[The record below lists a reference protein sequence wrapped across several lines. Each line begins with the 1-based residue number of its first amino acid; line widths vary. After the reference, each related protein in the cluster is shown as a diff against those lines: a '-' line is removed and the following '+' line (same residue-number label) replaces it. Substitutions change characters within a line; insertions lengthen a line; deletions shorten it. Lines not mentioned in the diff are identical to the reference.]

1 MRSRSSKSSFSSSRE
16 TALAGLIL
24 ALLVWLFLFP
34 VLTGGRVWLPTRLL
48 FHVYPYRALSTETPP
63 PWNPLMWDGAAQFG
77 VWRLYTAKMW
87 REGWL
92 PLWNPH
98 QGMGY
103 PLYANSQSAIFYPPN
118 ALFAWL
124 QEQAFGW
131 LAGWHLWWAG
141 MGTWLLMRRQAG
153 MGFASALVGAIAFTF
168 SLWMVTW
175 QYLPSVPATASWLP
189 WVVLTAARWAAQ
201 PTLRRATWWGATMG
215 FCLLAGHL
223 QIAFYVLGAGVLVV
237 VCLAFLC
244 RGNLSPNPSPTGRG
258 KQGVLPSLVG
268 KGGKG
273 AGLTTDNL
281 SPVSP
286 PARRGVIAASF
297 VFAFVLALALSAPQ
311 VLPAVEMSRF
321 SHRRAPATAEGYSA
335 YVGSAMPL
343 AHLVTLFLP
352 DFFGHPGV
360 ARTDAPDVSTYW
372 GKGNAAEFAC
382 FVGVPA
388 LLLAA
393 LGLFS
398 RRSAWRLYALLLAV
412 LAMLLA
418 LGTPLNA
425 LLYFGVPGFSGTGSP
440 ARVLVLWA
448 FGVALLAGAGM
459 DGLTVASRKQWLS
472 ATGVLLALFVTGTL
486 SARALSAEALGEEA
500 FAELFSSQA
509 PLLLQGLALSAL
521 AVGAVLFGQKRGWS
535 SLFTHT
541 VPVACVLGSLWMA
554 GMGYNP
560 PASAQS
566 IYPNTPLVERLQS
579 LTDGKW
585 RIFAVQ
591 KGWSLYRA
599 PLAILPPN
607 LATAAGLYDLQ
618 IYDSLMPLHAKR
630 WLDGLNGRDSA
641 PVENG
646 NMALGW
652 RAPADLLADMGV
664 RYVLSLQPL
673 AEHGLRLILDSPEGK
688 LYEVSGSRSWV
699 RAADG
704 RECAFRW
711 QGCNRLQ
718 VSLPDGAR
726 ELHVMQTFYP
736 GWKAE
741 PSGTIEPLDGVFQR
755 VQVADGVQEIT
766 LRFAPELLK
775 VCLYLALVATGWL
788 AGCACFTGRRLR
800 AENRNME

>member
-48 FHVYPYRALSTETPP
+48 FHVYPYRALATEPPP

-77 VWRLYTAKMW
+77 VWRLYTAKIW

-124 QEQAFGW
+124 QEKAFGW
-131 LAGWHLWWAG
+131 LAAWHLWWAG
-141 MGTWLLMRRQAG
+141 MGTWLLLRRQVG
-153 MGFASALVGAIAFTF
+153 TGFAAALVGGIAFAF

-175 QYLPSVPATASWLP
+175 QYLPTVPATASWLP
-189 WVVLTAARWAAQ
+189 WVMLAAARWIEQ
-201 PTLRRATWWGATMG
+201 PCVRRATWWGATIG

-223 QIAFYVLGAGVLVV
+223 QIAFYVLGAGMLLVA
-237 VCLAFLC
+237 CLAL
-244 RGNLSPNPSPTGRG
+244 RHR
-258 KQGVLPSLVG
+258 K
-268 KGGKG
+268 
-273 AGLTTDNL
+273 NL
-281 SPVSP
+281 SPVP
-286 PARRGVIAASF
+286 PLTGRGGIAGSF
-297 VFAFVLALALSAPQ
+297 VLAFVIALALSAPQ
-311 VLPAVEMSRF
+311 VLPAVEMSRL

-335 YVGSAMPL
+335 YVGSAMPF
-343 AHLVTLFLP
+343 AHLITLFLP

-360 ARTDAPDVSTYW
+360 ARTDAPDISTYW

-398 RRSAWRLYALLLAV
+398 RRSAWRLYGLLLAA

-425 LLYFGVPGFSGTGSP
+425 LLYFGVPGFSATGSP

-448 FGVALLAGAGM
+448 FGVALLAGMGT
-459 DGLTVASRKQWLS
+459 DRLSSASRKEWLF
-472 ATGVLLALFVTGTL
+472 AVGTLAVLLAGSLFAARDVTL
-486 SARALSAEALGEEA
+486 QALGEEA
-500 FAELFSSQA
+500 FPEWLGTQM
-509 PLLLQGLALSAL
+509 PVLLQGIAL
-521 AVGAVLFGQKRGWS
+521 AVMGAGVVVLGCKRRWNHLWTQGI
-535 SLFTHT
+535 L
-541 VPVACVLGSLWMA
+541 VACVLGSLWVA
-554 GMGYNP
+554 DVGYNP
-560 PASAQS
+560 TAPPESVYPA
-566 IYPNTPLVERLQS
+566 TPLLKTAQA
-579 LTDGKW
+579 LTEGRW

-591 KGWSLYRA
+591 SGWSLYRA
-599 PLAILPPN
+599 PRAILPPN

-618 IYDSLMPLHAKR
+618 IYDSLMPLHFKR
-630 WLDGLNGRDSA
+630 WLDALNHRDSA

-652 RAPADLLADMGV
+652 RTPADRLAEAGV
-664 RYVLSLQPL
+664 KVVLAMQPL
-673 AEHGLRLILDSPEGK
+673 TEPGLRLIAGNAEGY
-688 LYEVSGSRSWV
+688 LYEVIGARLWV
-699 RAADG
+699 RTAEG

-711 QGCNRLQ
+711 LGGNRLQ
-718 VSLPDGAR
+718 ITLPEGAQ
-726 ELHVMQTFYP
+726 EVYVMQTFYP
-736 GWKAE
+736 GWKV
-741 PSGTIEPLDGVFQR
+741 EPLGWVEPVDEAFQR
-755 VQVADGVQEIT
+755 VRLPAGVQVVT
-766 LRFAPELLK
+766 LRFAPDLLK
-775 VCLYLALVATGWL
+775 VCLYFALAAVGWL
-788 AGCACFTGRRLR
+788 LFCFTGRMFH
-800 AENRNME
+800 AENRNMEQPC

>member
-24 ALLVWLFLFP
+24 ALLVWWFLFP

-77 VWRLYTAKMW
+77 VWRLYTAQMW

-118 ALFAWL
+118 VLFAWL
-124 QEQAFGW
+124 QERAFGW
-131 LAGWHLWWAG
+131 LAAWHLWWMG

-153 MGFASALVGAIAFTF
+153 MGFASALVGAVVFTF
-168 SLWMVTW
+168 SLWTVTW

-189 WVVLTAARWAAQ
+189 WVILTAARWASQ
-201 PTLRRATWWGATMG
+201 PTLHRATWWGTTMG

-223 QIAFYVLGAGVLVV
+223 QIAFYVLGAGILVV
-237 VCLAFLC
+237 VSLALR
-244 RGNLSPNPSPTGRG
+244 RGQNLSPTPSPTGRG
-258 KQGVLPSLVG
+258 MTAGSLV
-268 KGGKG
+268 
-273 AGLTTDNL
+273 L
-281 SPVSP
+281 
-286 PARRGVIAASF
+286 
-297 VFAFVLALALSAPQ
+297 AFVLALALSAPQ

-335 YVGSAMPL
+335 YVGSAMPF

-352 DFFGHPGV
+352 DFFGHPGA
-360 ARTDAPDVSTYW
+360 ARTDEPDVSTYW

-382 FVGVPA
+382 FVGIPA
-388 LLLAA
+388 LLLAS

-448 FGVALLAGAGM
+448 FSVALLAGAGM
-459 DGLTVASRKQWLS
+459 DELTTASRRQWLS
-472 ATGVLLALFVTGTL
+472 AIGVLLTLFVAGAL
-486 SARALSAEALGEEA
+486 SARAFSAEVLGEEA
-500 FAELFSSQA
+500 FAALLSSQA
-509 PLLLQGLALSAL
+509 PLLLQGLALSVL

-535 SLFTHT
+535 PLFTHAVT
-541 VPVACVLGSLWMA
+541 VACVLGSLWMA

-566 IYPNTPLVERLQS
+566 VYPNTLLVERLQS
-579 LTDGKW
+579 LADGKW
-585 RIFAVQ
+585 RLFAVQ
-591 KGWSLYRA
+591 GGWSLYRA

-607 LATAAGLYDLQ
+607 LATAAGLDDLQ

-652 RAPADLLADMGV
+652 RAPADRLANVGV

-673 AEHGLRLILDSPEGK
+673 AEEGLRLILDSPEGR
-688 LYEVSGSRSWV
+688 LYEVSAARSWV
-699 RAADG
+699 RTADG
-704 RECAFRW
+704 HECAFRW

-741 PSGTIEPLDGVFQR
+741 PSGAIEPLDGTFQR
-755 VQVADGVQEIT
+755 VQVADGAQRLI
-766 LRFAPELLK
+766 LRFAPDLLK
-775 VCLYLALVATGWL
+775 VCLYLALVAVGWL
-788 AGCACFTGRRLR
+788 VGCACFTSRSLV